1 MIRSNEPRRDK
12 QLILTTTAWLLVAI
26 VAFAFFP
33 QIKSVLLAQS
43 ETQTEIALAK
53 RSVFDH
59 YASSDLDN
67 R

>member
-1 MIRSNEPRRDK
+1 MTRPNEPHREK
-12 QLILTTTAWLLVAI
+12 QLIVPTIAWLLVAI

-33 QIKSVLLAQS
+33 QIKEVLLKQS

-59 YASSDLDN
+59 YASSSLDD